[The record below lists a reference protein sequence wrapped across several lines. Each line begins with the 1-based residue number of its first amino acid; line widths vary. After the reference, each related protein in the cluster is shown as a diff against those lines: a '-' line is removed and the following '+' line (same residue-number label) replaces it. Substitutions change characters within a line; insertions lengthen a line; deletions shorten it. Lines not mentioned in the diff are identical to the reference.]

1 MNIELLNSELVKIN
15 YLNEII
21 YFEELDSTNGYAK
34 KNNLSSDTLL
44 ITSNQTSGIGRFNR
58 QWKTTPSK
66 DLTFSLIKTIDI
78 RIDEVHLVNFYSS
91 YILLISLKE
100 YLSAYNIQDISLK
113 WPNDLIFNGRKIAGI
128 LLDVKDLKNDLK
140 KFIIGIGINVNSIE
154 FSEDLKIKATSIINE
169 IKSELSIEMIL
180 ILFIKNFFEKIFL
193 IQSKEE
199 LMKNWLMNTQIIGK
213 KINFRKIE
221 DDKEQPATVLDIDLD
236 GGLKVKFDDD
246 RVKKFYSGEI
256 SLLYN

>member
-1 MNIELLNSELVKIN
+1 MNIALLNTELVKDK

-21 YFEELDSTNGYAK
+21 YFEELDSTNSYAK
-34 KNNLSSDTLL
+34 KNNLGSDTLL
-44 ITSNQTSGIGRFNR
+44 ITSNQLRGTGRFNR

-66 DLTFSLIKTIDI
+66 DLTFSLIKNIDI

-100 YLSAYNIQDISLK
+100 YLSSFNIQDISLK
-113 WPNDLIFNGRKIAGI
+113 WPNDIIFNGRKIAGI

-140 KFIIGIGINVNSIE
+140 KFIIGIGLNVNSKE
-154 FSEDLKIKATSIINE
+154 FPEDLKPKATSIINE
-169 IKSELSIEMIL
+169 IKSELNIEMIL
-180 ILFIKNFFEKIFL
+180 IIFIKNFFEKLYL
-193 IQSKEE
+193 IKSKDE
-199 LMKNWLMNTQIIGK
+199 LMKNWLMHTKIVGK

-221 DDKEQPATVLDIDLD
+221 DDKEQPATVINIDPD
-236 GGLKVKFDDD
+236 GGLKVKFEDD
-246 RVKKFYSGEI
+246 RIKKYYSGEI